1 MLKLFSAIA
10 LVCFTLPVF
19 AATSEINLVDQ
30 LSEGG
35 VALVVIL
42 ALSILFVAVSAER
55 LINFRQK
62 YIFSDDLL
70 AQVKH
75 LWVTGEFEK
84 IHELLDAQNNTLA
97 RTLGFIVNN
106 RHQTFEF
113 ISNGAGEIASL
124 ELRQHQ
130 QKAYALAIVATVAP
144 IVGLLGTVI
153 GMIEA
158 FHVIAYSQGMG
169 NPALLAGGISKALIN
184 TAAGLSVALPAL
196 GMHHFLKHRSALFG
210 LVLEKNINQLINQ
223 WFLHSFSGH
232 PTPAAQAAKA
242 SNLDTVIYAN

>member
-10 LVCFTLPVF
+10 LMFFSLSAF
-19 AATSEINLVDQ
+19 ASSSEINMVDQ
-30 LSEGG
+30 FSEGG
-35 VALVVIL
+35 IALVVIL
-42 ALSILFVAVSAER
+42 ALSILFFAVSVER
-55 LINFRQK
+55 LINFREK
-62 YIFSDDLL
+62 YIYSEELIS
-70 AQVKH
+70 QVKH
-75 LWVTGEFEK
+75 LWATGEFGK
-84 IHELLDAQNNTLA
+84 IHELLETQNNTLA
-97 RTLGFIVNN
+97 RVLNFIVNN
-106 RHQTFEF
+106 RHQSFGF
-113 ISNGAGEIASL
+113 ISNGAGELASL

-196 GMHHFLKHRSALFG
+196 GMHHFFKHRSVLFG
-210 LVLEKNINQLINQ
+210 LLLEKNISQLINQ
-223 WFLHSFSGH
+223 WFLHSLAIHQVTNPQVSSV
-232 PTPAAQAAKA
+232 
-242 SNLDTVIYAN
+242 SNLDAVTYAN

>member
-1 MLKLFSAIA
+1 MLKLLTA
-10 LVCFTLPVF
+10 LLFVF
-19 AATSEINLVDQ
+19 PLRAMAADINIGEQ
-30 LSEGG
+30 FAEGG

-42 ALSILFVAVSAER
+42 LMSILMITVAIER
-55 LINFRQK
+55 LVKFRAK
-62 YIFSDDLL
+62 YIYPPELI
-70 AQVKH
+70 ANIKP
-75 LWVTGEFEK
+75 LWMAGDFEK
-84 IHELLDAQNNTLA
+84 VQERLMYEENTLG
-97 RTLGFIVNN
+97 RILNYMLSN
-106 RHQTFEF
+106 RQQDVA
-113 ISNGAGEIASL
+113 IIASGASEIASL

-196 GMHHFLKHRSALFG
+196 AIHHFFKHRSVMFSLS
-210 LVLEKNINQLINQ
+210 LEQCINQCINE
-223 WFLHSFSGH
+223 WFIASHSA
-232 PTPAAQAAKA
+232 T
-242 SNLDTVIYAN
+242 NLPNLKMVSHAH

>member
-1 MLKLFSAIA
+1 MLKLFSALAIA
-10 LVCFTLPVF
+10 SFILPASANAAETTLIGQFT
-19 AATSEINLVDQ
+19 
-30 LSEGG
+30 EGG

-42 ALSILFVAVSAER
+42 ALSILLVTVSAER
-55 LINFRQK
+55 LINFREK
-62 YIFSDDLL
+62 YVFPRDLIG
-70 AQVKH
+70 QVKQ
-75 LWVTGEFEK
+75 LWVAGEFEK
-84 IHELLDAQNNTLA
+84 IYELLDTQKSTLA
-97 RTLGFIVNN
+97 HVLRFIVNN

-113 ISNGAGEIASL
+113 VSNGAGEIASV

-158 FHVIAYSQGMG
+158 FHVIAFSQGMG

-196 GMHHFLKHRSALFG
+196 GMHHFFKHRSALFG
-210 LVLEKNINQLINQ
+210 LSLEQTINQLIHE
-223 WFLHSFSGH
+223 WFAPPRFAHSHHTVPVSH
-232 PTPAAQAAKA
+232 TAQV
-242 SNLDTVIYAN
+242 SYAN